1 MAKTYKKPTKKDWDA
16 WDKVKK
22 ELPEYAKMSDEEMK
36 KYRMFTLLKWMC
48 NYETRSTKE
57 LTKEIWVT
65 EPTLRDFMKWK
76 YSDKTLKLVE
86 SRLFQTVTFLNEQV
100 VYYKDVRD
108 DKE

>member
-1 MAKTYKKPTKKDWDA
+1 MTKTTKKEDRELWDE
-16 WDKVKK
+16 VKK
-22 ELPEYAKMSDEEMK
+22 ELPDYARMSDEEMK
-36 KYRMFTLLKWMC
+36 KYRMFTLLQWMC

-57 LTKEIWVT
+57 LAKEIWVT

-86 SRLFQTVTFLNEQV
+86 SWLFQTVAFLNEQV
-100 VYYKDVRD
+100 VYYKNVRD

>member
-1 MAKTYKKPTKKDWDA
+1 MTKTYKKPTKKDWDA

-57 LTKEIWVT
+57 LAKEIWVT

>member
-1 MAKTYKKPTKKDWDA
+1 MTKTTKKEDWEL
-16 WDKVKK
+16 WDEVKK
-22 ELPEYAKMSDEEMK
+22 ELPDYARMSDEEMK
-36 KYRMFTLLKWMC
+36 KYRMSTLLQWMC

-57 LTKEIWVT
+57 LAKEIWVT

-86 SRLFQTVTFLNEQV
+86 SWLFQTVAFLNEQV
-100 VYYKDVRD
+100 VYYKNVRD

>member
-1 MAKTYKKPTKKDWDA
+1 MTKTTKKEDWEL
-16 WDKVKK
+16 WDEVKK
-22 ELPEYAKMSDEEMK
+22 ELPDYARMSDEEMK
-36 KYRMFTLLKWMC
+36 KYRMSTLLQWMC

-57 LTKEIWVT
+57 LAKEIWIT

-86 SRLFQTVTFLNEQV
+86 SWLFQTVAFLNEQV
-100 VYYKDVRD
+100 VYYKNVRD